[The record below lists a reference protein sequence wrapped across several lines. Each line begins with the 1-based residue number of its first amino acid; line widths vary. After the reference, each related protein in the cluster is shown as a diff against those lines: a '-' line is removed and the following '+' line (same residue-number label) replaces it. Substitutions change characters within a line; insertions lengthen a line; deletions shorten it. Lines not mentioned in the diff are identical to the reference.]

1 MTRASTG
8 TESTIAMGS
17 VRRAFRFADAAL
29 EWSCVA
35 LLTGTVVLT
44 VLQVIYRYVLND
56 ALTWS
61 EELARWLFVWAVFLG
76 MAVIAGQRR
85 HMRIEFLEGR
95 VSPSTRRV
103 FDYFAQIV
111 VAAACVAM
119 AVHGW
124 DFCTRVTGTTGALE
138 WPTKYLYLAVPA
150 GAVLTLLYLACQSQF
165 DERFPWSGI
174 AAVALGAVLFW
185 AALSPNPILSLNL
198 GTGWSLHLIG
208 IGLMFLDVPIAFCLV
223 VAAYASFARQGD
235 LMLLP
240 VSQNLASAT
249 NSFLLLS
256 IPFFI
261 LAAQVMNAGGITHH
275 LVRFAQSL
283 VGHLRGGL
291 AQVNIVTNTVMA
303 GLSGSSLAVAVGTA
317 KVLVPE
323 MEKRGYDKP
332 FACAVTS
339 SAATIDNLIPP
350 SIGLII
356 YSAVGMASVGALF
369 AAGIVPGLL
378 MALALMIVVHV
389 QARRHGYEAGHV
401 PASARE
407 RLVAL
412 RDALPAL
419 LVPALIVGGMRA
431 GAFTASE
438 AGAMA
443 VVYALL
449 IGRFA
454 YRRFEWKAVPEILRD
469 ALRDTVTIILIVA
482 AAAPFGWA
490 LGIERIPQKI
500 AEHMGGLVNHPLL
513 FLAVLNVF
521 LLIVGLAMEFIAS
534 IVILVPILL
543 PLAVQAGIDP
553 VHLGIIMVMNLVI
566 GALTPPLGVLV
577 FATASI
583 ARVNVNEVYRE
594 VYPFLFALI
603 GVLLTV
609 TYWPALSLG
618 LPKLIGF

>member
-1 MTRASTG
+1 MPGA
-8 TESTIAMGS
+8 IAGLLK
-17 VRRAFRFADAAL
+17 AADAAL
-29 EWSCVA
+29 EWCCVA
-35 LLTGTVVLT
+35 LLTATVVLT
-44 VLQVIYRYVLND
+44 VVQIIYRYVLND
-56 ALTWS
+56 ALSWS

-85 HMRIEFLEGR
+85 HMRIDFLAGR
-95 VSPSTRRV
+95 LSERGRRG

-111 VAAACVAM
+111 VASACVAM
-119 AVHGW
+119 VVHGW
-124 DFCTRVTGTTGALE
+124 DFSQRVTGTTGALE
-138 WPTKYLYLAVPA
+138 WPTKYLYMAVPA
-150 GAVLTLLYLACQSQF
+150 GAFLTLVYLACQSQF
-165 DERFPWSGI
+165 DEAFPWSGM
-174 AAVALGAVLFW
+174 AAVAIGVGIFVV
-185 AALSPNPILSLNL
+185 ALSAKPLVTIGLS
-198 GTGWSLHLIG
+198 TGWALHIIA

-223 VAAYASFARQGD
+223 LAAYASFARQGE

-240 VSQNLASAT
+240 VSQNLASST

-275 LVRFAQSL
+275 LVRFAELL

-378 MALALMIVVHV
+378 MALALMIVVHI
-389 QARRHGYEAGHV
+389 QAKRHGYEAGRAR
-401 PASARE
+401 ASTHD
-407 RLVAL
+407 RLIAV

-454 YRRFEWKAVPEILRD
+454 YRRFDWKAVPGILRE
-469 ALRDTVTIILIVA
+469 ALHDTVIIILIVA

-500 AEHMGGLVNHPLL
+500 AEAMGDLAKHPLL
-513 FLAVLNVF
+513 FLMVLNVF

-543 PLAVQAGIDP
+543 PIAVQAGIDP
-553 VHLGIIMVMNLVI
+553 VQLGIIMVMNLVI

-583 ARVNVNEVYRE
+583 ARVNINEVYRE
-594 VYPFLFALI
+594 VTPFLLALI
-603 GVLLTV
+603 GVLMVV
-609 TYWPALSLG
+609 TYWPGLSLW
-618 LPKLIGF
+618 LPRLIGF

>member
-1 MTRASTG
+1 VQA
-8 TESTIAMGS
+8 IAKTLKS
-17 VRRAFRFADAAL
+17 ADAAL
-29 EWSCVA
+29 EWLCVA
-35 LLTGTVVLT
+35 LLAATVVLT
-44 VLQVIYRYVLND
+44 VTQVFYRYVLND
-56 ALTWS
+56 ALSWS
-61 EELARWLFVWAVFLG
+61 EELARWLFVWAIYLG
-76 MAVIAGQRR
+76 MAVVAGQRR
-85 HMRIEFLEGR
+85 HMRVDFLEGR
-95 VSPSTRRV
+95 ASPRVRRG

-119 AVHGW
+119 LVHGW
-124 DFCTRVTGTTGALE
+124 EFCLRVTGTSGALE
-138 WPTKYLYLAVPA
+138 WETRYLYLAVPA
-150 GAVLTLLYLACQSQF
+150 GALLTLVYLGCQSVF
-165 DERFPWSGI
+165 GERFPWSGL
-174 AAVALGAVLFW
+174 AAVAAGAAIFVVF
-185 AALSPNPILSLNL
+185 LSAKPLLAFDWSV
-198 GTGWSLHLIG
+198 GWSLHVIA

-223 VAAYASFARQGD
+223 IAAYASFAKQGE

-240 VSQNLASAT
+240 VSQNLAASV

-275 LVRFAQSL
+275 LVRFAAAL

-291 AQVNIVTNTVMA
+291 AQVTVVTNTVMA

-323 MEKRGYDKP
+323 MEKRGYSKG
-332 FACAVTS
+332 FAAAVTS
-339 SAATIDNLIPP
+339 SASTIDNLIPP
-350 SIGLII
+350 SIGLIVFA
-356 YSAVGMASVGALF
+356 AVGLVSVGALF

-378 MALALMIVVHV
+378 MAAALMVVV
-389 QARRHGYEAGHV
+389 RWQAGRRGYEGGGTRAT
-401 PASARE
+401 PRE
-407 RLVAL
+407 RLLAL
-412 RDALPAL
+412 RDAVPAL
-419 LVPALIVGGMRA
+419 LVPVLIVGGMRA

-443 VVYALL
+443 IVYALL

-454 YRRFEWKAVPEILRD
+454 YRRFDWREVPGILRD
-469 ALRDTVTIILIVA
+469 ALRDTVIIIVIVA

-500 AEHMGGLVNHPLL
+500 AEQMGELARHPIL
-513 FLAVLNVF
+513 FLLALNVF

-534 IVILVPILL
+534 LVILVPILM
-543 PLAVQAGIDP
+543 PIAQQAGVDP
-553 VHLGIIMVMNLVI
+553 VHLGVIMVINLVL

-594 VYPFLFALI
+594 VMPFLWALI
-603 GVLLTV
+603 GVLMLV
-609 TYWPALSLG
+609 TYWPATSLW
-618 LPKLIGF
+618 LPRLIGF